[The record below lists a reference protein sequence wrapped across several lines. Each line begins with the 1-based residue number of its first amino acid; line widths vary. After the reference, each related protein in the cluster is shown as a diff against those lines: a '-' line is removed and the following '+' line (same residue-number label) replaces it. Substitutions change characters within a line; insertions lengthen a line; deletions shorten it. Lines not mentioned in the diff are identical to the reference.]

1 MIFSSISVVLKYL
14 FGVLL
19 VQGVAGLLVYTMLKS
34 DQQEVWW
41 LLGGI
46 GLLISFLTAL
56 WFTSIAGHHKKDAL
70 EQERADHSKKQE
82 RLKVKAEKEKTK
94 VIEKSHQQI
103 TKARNSAQRSAN
115 LKVGGAFAAMV
126 GVSAMLMFTQLVSLG
141 LLTLT
146 TASGALGG
154 YLYRGRQEKLKSDGE
169 TTGLLTSSTKKLVAP
184 LKNVFEK
191 KPDSVATEKI
201 LPKND

>member
-46 GLLISFLTAL
+46 ALLTSFLTAL
-56 WFTSIAGHHKKDAL
+56 WFASIAGHHKKDAL
-70 EQERADHSKKQE
+70 EQERVDHSKKQE

-94 VIEKSHQQI
+94 VIQQSHQQI
-103 TKARNSAQRSAN
+103 TKAQNRAQRSAN

-154 YLYRGRQEKLKSDGE
+154 YLYRGRQEKLKGEGE

-184 LKNVFEK
+184 LKNAFEK
-191 KPDSVATEKI
+191 KSDNIPAEKI